1 MNVRRL
7 QGLALMAS
15 AVCFLLGLFGPQS
28 LSLIGPQA
36 TEFFVIA
43 GILLFI
49 VGIPAVN
56 SAQPTGA
63 IGLAGIG
70 LLILASLIALLF
82 RLNLVPSG
90 LEGSLSLTSAVA
102 GMLGAVITGWLTIR
116 ERVFPAWLGWAFIA
130 QGLLNFM
137 TGVLNLG
144 PLTGMIPIFLPLLGV
159 VVYFA
164 YGYLIYQKAAKPM
177 VAGNVPVA

>member
-1 MNVRRL
+1 MNARRL
-7 QGLALMAS
+7 QGLALIAS

-36 TEFFVIA
+36 TGFFVIA

-56 SAQPTGA
+56 SAQPTGT

-70 LLILASLIALLF
+70 LLMLASLIALLF
-82 RLNLVPSG
+82 RLKLVPSG
-90 LEGSLSLTSAVA
+90 LEGSLSLTSAIA
-102 GMLGAVITGWLTIR
+102 GMLGALITGWLTIR
-116 ERVFPAWLGWAFIA
+116 EGVFPAWLGWVLIA
-130 QGLLNFM
+130 QGLLNIIA
-137 TGVLNLG
+137 GAINVG
-144 PLTGMIPIFLPLLGV
+144 PLTGLVPIFIPLLVV

-164 YGYLIYQKAAKPM
+164 YGYFLYQNTAKPA
-177 VAGNVPVA
+177 VARKLPVA

>member
-36 TEFFVIA
+36 TGFFVIV

-56 SAQPTGA
+56 TAQPTGT

-82 RLNLVPSG
+82 RLGLVPSG
-90 LEGSLSLTSAVA
+90 FERSLSMTSAIA
-102 GMLGAVITGWLTIR
+102 GMLGALITGWLTIR
-116 ERVFPAWLGWAFIA
+116 ERVFPAWLGWVFMA
-130 QGLLNFM
+130 QGVLNFM
-137 TGVLNLG
+137 TGVLNVG
-144 PLTGMIPIFLPLLGV
+144 PLTGMIPIFLPLLGIV
-159 VVYFA
+159 VSFA
-164 YGYLIYQKAAKPM
+164 YGYFLYQIAAKTM
-177 VAGNVPVA
+177 VAGKVPVA

>member
-1 MNVRRL
+1 MNIRRL

-15 AVCFLLGLFGPQS
+15 AVCFLLGNFGPQS

-36 TEFFVIA
+36 TGFFVIA

-56 SAQPTGA
+56 SAQPTGT
-63 IGLAGIG
+63 IGMAGIG

-82 RLNLVPSG
+82 RFNLVPSG
-90 LEGSLSLTSAVA
+90 FEGSLSLTSAVA
-102 GMLGAVITGWLTIR
+102 GMLGALITGWLTVR
-116 ERVFPAWLGWAFIA
+116 ERVFPAWLGWALIA
-130 QGLLNFM
+130 QGFLNFF
-137 TGVLNLG
+137 TGVIRLG
-144 PLTGMIPIFLPLLGV
+144 PLTGMIPIFLPLLVV

-164 YGYLIYQKAAKPM
+164 YGYFLYQLAANPLMTGK
-177 VAGNVPVA
+177 VPAA